1 MIQDGKNTKYFGYSG
16 FEDFF
21 EWYIVLIVFKNTD
34 KISNDLFQAHRLSFG
49 AVQTKGYRQ
58 IARTM

>member
-34 KISNDLFQAHRLSFG
+34 KIFKWPLSG
-49 AVQTKGYRQ
+49 TQT
-58 IARTM
+58 

>member
-1 MIQDGKNTKYFGYSG
+1 MILDGKNTKYFGYSG

-34 KISNDLFQAHRLSFG
+34 KIF
-49 AVQTKGYRQ
+49 K
-58 IARTM
+58 